1 LINYKYF
8 NDQRNA
14 SILNGTPV
22 AFMMIR
28 CEEKMS
34 VQCTR
39 QSQNWNLQLS
49 R

>member
-8 NDQRNA
+8 NDQRKA

-22 AFMMIR
+22 AFMMIE